1 MRAKLLMGCE
11 LELAKLDITAT
22 VLCFML
28 GIMKF
33 SLGWLALALLFGGPV
48 MIGLRM
54 LGQEDEDY
62 VKGYIEALQCPHIR
76 QPE

>member
-1 MRAKLLMGCE
+1 MGCE
-11 LELAKLDITAT
+11 LELAKLFITAA

-28 GIMKF
+28 AIIKL
-33 SLGWLALALLFGGPV
+33 SLGWLLLSILFGGPL
-48 MIGLRM
+48 MIGVRM

-62 VKGYIEALQCPHIR
+62 VKVYLEALRCPHIR

>member
-1 MRAKLLMGCE
+1 MRPKLLMGCE
-11 LELAKLDITAT
+11 LELAKLFITAA

-33 SLGWLALALLFGGPV
+33 SLGWLALAFMFGGPV
-48 MIGLRM
+48 MIAARR

-62 VKGYIEALQCPHIR
+62 VKVYVEALQCPHIR